1 MESMFVLIFYIA
13 MRIYSVLM
21 FIVGVIMLLF
31 NLFVIGAICAAIAN
45 PGRGDGSQLSNLF
58 NRHQ

>member
-31 NLFVIGAICAAIAN
+31 NLIVIGVICAAIAN
-45 PGRGDGSQLSNLF
+45 PGRVNGGQMSNLF
-58 NRHQ
+58 NTHQ

>member
-13 MRIYSVLM
+13 MRIYSILM
-21 FIVGVIMLLF
+21 FIIGVMMLLF
-31 NLFVIGAICAAIAN
+31 NFFVIGAICAVIAN

-58 NRHQ
+58 NRH

>member
-13 MRIYSVLM
+13 MRIYSILM
-21 FIVGVIMLLF
+21 FIIGVMMLLF
-31 NLFVIGAICAAIAN
+31 NFFVIGAICAAIAN